1 MPVNPS
7 RRFLQIPRHGFILA
21 VVMSLLVLIH
31 QPLQAQQLVLVQ
43 GYLNKPS
50 SWSDAGITQVLMQN
64 GWDYGGEF
72 FHGSDGVRFL
82 TPPQT
87 ASSGKRFYQVSL
99 PTEAPLRVQAFYLTA
114 YLKKLINENP
124 GEEISLVGHSAG
136 GRVARYSMVSN
147 PDLGIS
153 RLITIA
159 SPHLGTDSAALGRML
174 GDTPLTLLAP
184 LVGANTLNRSQGLNS
199 ELLPEAPGRFLF
211 WLNRQV
217 HPPAEYI
224 SIVRDQD
231 SSHGGDWVVPQQSQY
246 LEHVYA
252 LRNRAFSYVVP
263 ASHNLTRPDGWLI
276 LDLLEAR
283 FLRPL

>member
-1 MPVNPS
+1 MSVKPS
-7 RRFLQIPRHGFILA
+7 RRSILVSPYGLKLA
-21 VVMSLLVLIH
+21 VIMSLLVLVH
-31 QPLQAQQLVLVQ
+31 LPLQAQQLVLVQ
-43 GYLNKPS
+43 GYLSKPS
-50 SWSDAGITQVLMQN
+50 NWSDAGITQVLMQN
-64 GWDYGGEF
+64 GWDYGGKF

-82 TPPQT
+82 TPPHAAT
-87 ASSGKRFYQVSL
+87 SGKRFYQVSL

-114 YLKKLINENP
+114 YLKKLIMKNP

-136 GRVARYSMVSN
+136 GLVARYSMVNN
-147 PDLGIS
+147 PELGIS

-174 GDTPLTLLAP
+174 GETPLTLLAP
-184 LVGANTLNRSQGLNS
+184 LVGANTFNRSQGLYS
-199 ELLPEAPGRFLF
+199 DLLPEAPGRFLF

-231 SSHGGDWVVPQQSQY
+231 SRDGGDWVVPQQSQY
-246 LEHVYA
+246 LENVHA

-283 FLRPL
+283 SLRPS